1 MAYTVMAYILMAYIV
16 IALSTQGWN
25 RLGTC
30 VCACACAFV
39 RVDVG
44 WGKSALLKPG
54 RHVVMVYTV
63 MEPGLWP

>member
-30 VCACACAFV
+30 VCVCACAFV

-44 WGKSALLKPG
+44 WGKSASLKPG
-54 RHVVMVYTV
+54 RQVVMAYTV
-63 MEPGLWP
+63 MEAGLWP